1 VAELVHA
8 SRAHADEAE
17 LLALPCFADRL
28 EGLSARAADERD
40 KSERLLA
47 KAFSGFTRL
56 EAGWEAARTA
66 LALAEVLADGGD
78 SDRARQLLAEA
89 RPVLE
94 RLRSVRESSRAQDLA
109 GRLS

>member
-1 VAELVHA
+1 
-8 SRAHADEAE
+8 
-17 LLALPCFADRL
+17 L
-28 EGLSARAADERD
+28 EGLLARAADER
-40 KSERLLA
+40 ERAEGLLA

-66 LALAEVLADGGD
+66 LALAEVLSEGGQ

-94 RLRSVRESSRAQDLA
+94 RLRSVRESSHAEDLA